1 MPLRDWSLP
10 MEFSVEN
17 ICGLLIR
24 SRLLSAEEVKT
35 MYQRW
40 QNESR
45 GTSPDAVPFGKW
57 LVANQYVTSYQAQ
70 LLARGYADHF
80 FCNQYKILDR
90 LGQGRMAGVYKAVHE
105 LGQVV
110 AIKVLPPSKAKDSN
124 LFARFQREARLAQR
138 LNHPNVVRTFQI
150 DEATGIHFIVMEY
163 LEGETLDE
171 VLRRRGKLSG
181 TESARLAI
189 QALLGL
195 QHMFERGMIHRDL
208 KPANL
213 MLIDTQSR
221 EGAADTTLQTTL
233 KILDIGLGRAFFDE
247 NSAEADLTAENSVLG
262 TPDYL
267 APEQARDAHSV
278 DIRADIYSV
287 GCVLYHLL
295 TGQPPFPD
303 TNVITQMV
311 RHATEQPRPIRELNA
326 NAPEGIQAVL
336 DCMLAKNPAQRFRT
350 PGQAAEALQPFLAT
364 KDEASTPAEPDKPM
378 RSYLT
383 WLSSK
388 ENAAM
393 PLAAVAA
400 SAAELPDATVKDM
413 PIQPAREEPRKSRSK
428 KSKRKQEPSSESANQ
443 VGQKPPTS
451 APMRVEPPR
460 RAAAP
465 TMPSMSTSPPQA
477 TSLPDVN
484 VELVQ
489 NTPTARLPTRFQ
501 LTVRD
506 WLMMAIGAGSVIL
519 VGLLGMWLGKR

>member
-1 MPLRDWSLP
+1 MTLRDWLLP

-17 ICGLLIR
+17 LCGLLIR
-24 SRLLSAEEVKT
+24 SRLLSADEVKA

-40 QNESR
+40 QSETR
-45 GTSPDAVPFGKW
+45 GASADAVPFSKW
-57 LVANQYVTSYQAQ
+57 LVANQYVTAYQAQ

-110 AIKVLPPSKAKDSN
+110 AIKILPPSKAKDAN
-124 LFARFQREARLAQR
+124 LFARFQREARLAER

-150 DEATGIHFIVMEY
+150 DEAAGLHFIVMEY

-171 VLRRRGKLSG
+171 VLKRRGKLSG

-195 QHMFERGMIHRDL
+195 QHMFEQGMIHRDL

-213 MLIDTQSR
+213 MLVVSGLRDR
-221 EGAADTTLQTTL
+221 AADTTLNSTL

-247 NSAEADLTAENSVLG
+247 NSAEADLTGENSVLG

-287 GCVLYHLL
+287 GCVLYHMLA
-295 TGQPPFPD
+295 GHPPFPD
-303 TNVITQMV
+303 TNVISQMV
-311 RHATEQPRPIRELNA
+311 RHATEQPRPIQELNA
-326 NAPEGIQAVL
+326 AAPDGIQSVL
-336 DCMLAKNPAQRFRT
+336 DRMLAKNPAQRFRT
-350 PGQAAEALQPFLAT
+350 PGQAAEALQSIVANQ
-364 KDEASTPAEPDKPM
+364 DEARGPVEPDVSM
-378 RSYLT
+378 RSYLN
-383 WLSSK
+383 WLSAK
-388 ENAAM
+388 EKASM

-400 SAAELPDATVKDM
+400 LPEAAPKSVPVPSPVE
-413 PIQPAREEPRKSRSK
+413 KSRESSSK
-428 KSKRKQEPSSESANQ
+428 KEKRKQERKPETGNH
-443 VGQKPPTS
+443 VEQKPPP
-451 APMRVEPPR
+451 AIPPKVESPR
-460 RAAAP
+460 RAVP
-465 TMPSMSTSPPQA
+465 TPMPSIATSPPQL
-477 TSLPDVN
+477 TSLPEVD

-489 NTPTARLPTRFQ
+489 NTPTAKMPPRFQ
-501 LTVRD
+501 LTARD
-506 WLMMAIGAGSVIL
+506 WIMMAIGAGSVIV
-519 VGLLGMWLGKR
+519 VGLIGMWMGRR